1 MQALHT
7 DFSIQVNLSVAA
19 VVSELQRAGIVLLAT
34 ATHSREARLVVEAGV
49 DTILAYAFEG
59 GGGVPFSYS

>member
-1 MQALHT
+1 
-7 DFSIQVNLSVAA
+7 VNLSVAA